1 MINIINRLYNLFKH
15 PEEHISAK
23 SAYNLFRFGGEDST
37 AEVIANNRIQK
48 IDDYIRWKARDRKS
62 TAVVIDL
69 ISGEDDVNQLI
80 SEHFA
85 KLGYR
90 LMENK
95 YPDIKDYKY
104 LIISWAK
111 GGTIEEKKED

>member
-1 MINIINRLYNLFKH
+1 MIDIINRLYNLFKR

-23 SAYNLFRFGGEDST
+23 SAYNLFRFGEEGLT

-48 IDDYIRWKARDRKS
+48 IEDYIRWKARDRRS

-69 ISGEDDVNQLI
+69 ISGEDDINQFI
-80 SEHFA
+80 FEHFTR
-85 KLGYR
+85 LGFR

-95 YPDIKDYKY
+95 YPDIKDCKY

-111 GGTIEEKKED
+111 GGTEEKKED